1 MTFCLDEK
9 IEVFGQTIVAKF
21 NISSYNYNCPLC
33 GRYDGGIY
41 DIRQLKILARRHLKK
56 SHGIGNVTN
65 KVSEKQVKIEPKE
78 NTMDLTTL
86 TIAEIASIVRKNW
99 NNVYFGAVP
108 YLEAME
114 SLDIVDPKVSYYG
127 CDSGESIVLYFLS
140 NATSFRG
147 DIARAVKKELKN
159 RCK

>member
-56 SHGIGNVTN
+56 SHGLGNKLTKEHDALVHSD
-65 KVSEKQVKIEPKE
+65 KSECLDGCDAKPINKE
-78 NTMDLTTL
+78 NTMDLKTL
-86 TIAEIASIVRKNW
+86 TISEIASLVRKDW
-99 NNVYFGAVP
+99 NNVYFGAV
-108 YLEAME
+108 
-114 SLDIVDPKVSYYG
+114 
-127 CDSGESIVLYFLS
+127 
-140 NATSFRG
+140 
-147 DIARAVKKELKN
+147 
-159 RCK
+159 

>member
-56 SHGIGNVTN
+56 SHGLGSPVKQKEQQKETTMTNQQTSPVDYRFHSLPEIVNVIRADWK
-65 KVSEKQVKIEPKE
+65 KV
-78 NTMDLTTL
+78 NF
-86 TIAEIASIVRKNW
+86 A
-99 NNVYFGAVP
+99 AVP
-108 YLEAME
+108 YLQAMGM
-114 SLDIVDPKVSYYG
+114 LNTIQNNYG
-127 CDSGESIVLYFLS
+127 LDSGVSIVLYFLS
-140 NATSFRG
+140 NATSWKG
-147 DIARAVKKELKN
+147 EIGRASCRERV
-159 RCK
+159 